1 MVYYILYV
9 ILFSYFFNTIVTFDK
24 ILSKILS
31 YCYVKRN
38 DMYTHIGYTS
48 WISGGFMSG
57 FMSGIIDR
65 VKGDMH
71 YLFKKGTDLTEGEK
85 KRKLRAWS
93 TVIGIVLVIVQLV
106 FTVLTLLKL
115 YKLDILPLKYA
126 IILDVILVIIAI
138 YNFASQFTKTHI
150 IGKILAV
157 LLSGV
162 LLYTFLFT
170 SKVDETLNKI
180 SNVKTTTDIV
190 DVVVLKNDK
199 AASIKDAIGYTFG
212 YNSTANSDDN
222 KDAIKRIN
230 YDNTAAIKTKEYQVW
245 LDMFDALNSGT
256 DIQAVI
262 INDDSL
268 QMLYEENEDLKDSIK
283 IIGTIKLTRK
293 IELSASDKKVNEE
306 PFIIY
311 ISGNDEEG
319 EIKTIGRSDVNVL
332 CVVNPVSRQ
341 ILLITTPRDAYVY
354 MENLNEGMKGMDKL
368 THAGMWGI
376 DYSMATLNRLYE
388 CNIDYSVKVN
398 FTGCVAVV
406 DALGG
411 VTINSDVDFENGWEA
426 APETYHFVV
435 GENECNGEQTL
446 AFCRERK
453 AFLDGDYQRG
463 RNQLSALTAVIKKL
477 TSPAILTK
485 YSSILDSVGNMILT
499 SMPTS
504 DITALVKGQLA
515 DTREWNVQKFSVG
528 AEPDSLPSLWLGH
541 NASMSKLY
549 TGDVEMAKK
558 LIDKIENGDVFN
570 VDEYYEAEVK
580 NIPNYNSFYK
590 LNGIS
595 SNSSSS
601 SSNTTK
607 TTSAVKETQPATT
620 RRSVKST
627 AATEEEIANTKATEP
642 ATVKPT
648 VATEA
653 TAAPTQKTTEATAAT
668 TTAAAAEAPKAEA
681 GNISDV
687 ERTAP

>member
-1 MVYYILYV
+1 M
-9 ILFSYFFNTIVTFDK
+9 
-24 ILSKILS
+24 SKI
-31 YCYVKRN
+31 
-38 DMYTHIGYTS
+38 
-48 WISGGFMSG
+48 
-57 FMSGIIDR
+57 IDK
-65 VKGDMH
+65 VKGDMQ
-71 YLFKKGTDLTEGEK
+71 YLFKKGADLTDSEK

-93 TVIGIVLVIVQLV
+93 TLAGIVLVVIQLV
-106 FTVLTLLKL
+106 FTVLALLKL

-126 IILDVILVIIAI
+126 IILDIILVLIAI

-150 IGKILAV
+150 IGKVLAV

-170 SKVDETLNKI
+170 SKIDDTLNKI

-199 AASIKDAIGYTFG
+199 AATIKDAISYNFG
-212 YNSTANSDDN
+212 YNSSANSDDN

-230 YDNTAAIKTKEYQVW
+230 YDHTANISTKEYQTW
-245 LDMFDALNSGT
+245 IDMFDALNAGT

-268 QMLYEENEDLKDSIK
+268 QMLYDENEALKDSIK
-283 IIGTIKLTRK
+283 IIGTIELTRK

-319 EIKTIGRSDVNVL
+319 KIKSTGRSDVNVL
-332 CVVNPVSRQ
+332 CVANPVTRQ

-354 MENLNEGMKGMDKL
+354 MENLSEGMKGMDKL
-368 THAGMWGI
+368 THAGNWGI
-376 DYSMATLNRLYE
+376 EYSIATLNRLYE

-435 GENECNGEQTL
+435 GENECDGAQTL

-463 RNQLSALTAVIKKL
+463 RNQLSALTGVISKL
-477 TSPAILTK
+477 TSPAILTR
-485 YSSILDSVGNMILT
+485 YSAILDSVGDMILT

-515 DTREWNVQKFSVG
+515 DTRGWNVQSYSVG
-528 AEPDSLPSLWLGH
+528 AEPDSLPSLWMGT

-549 TGDVEMAKK
+549 TGDVEIAKQ
-558 LIDKIENGDVFN
+558 LIDKIEQGEIFD

-590 LNGIS
+590 LNEIS
-595 SNSSSS
+595 SYNKNSST
-601 SSNTTK
+601 TTK
-607 TTSAVKETQPATT
+607 TTEAVAETKAQTTKKAETTIKATEAATVAPTAAPTVAPTEASTPAATEMPAAT
-620 RRSVKST
+620 EAST
-627 AATEEEIANTKATEP
+627 AATIKATTQDTP
-642 ATVKPT
+642 ANQP
-648 VATEA
+648 
-653 TAAPTQKTTEATAAT
+653 AANQNTDNNSNNAAAKTT
-668 TTAAAAEAPKAEA
+668 P
-681 GNISDV
+681 
-687 ERTAP
+687 

>member
-1 MVYYILYV
+1 
-9 ILFSYFFNTIVTFDK
+9 
-24 ILSKILS
+24 
-31 YCYVKRN
+31 
-38 DMYTHIGYTS
+38 
-48 WISGGFMSG
+48 
-57 FMSGIIDR
+57 MSGIIDR

-71 YLFKKGTDLTEGEK
+71 YLFKKGTDLTDSEK

-93 TVIGIVLVIVQLV
+93 TVIGIALVVVQLV
-106 FTVLTLLKL
+106 FTVLALLKL
-115 YKLDILPLKYA
+115 YKLNILPLKYA
-126 IILDVILVIIAI
+126 IIVDIILVLVAV

-157 LLSGV
+157 LLSAV

-170 SKVDETLNKI
+170 SKIDDTLNKI

-199 AASIKDAIGYTFG
+199 ASSIKDTVSYTFG
-212 YNSTANSDDN
+212 YNSTINSDDT
-222 KDAIKRIN
+222 KDAIKKIN
-230 YDNTAAIKTKEYQVW
+230 FDNTADIKTKEYQAW
-245 LDMFDALNSGT
+245 LDMFDALNKGT
-256 DIQAVI
+256 DIKAVI

-283 IIGTIKLTRK
+283 IVGTIELTRK

-354 MENLNEGMKGMDKL
+354 MENLSEGMKGMDKL

-376 DYSMATLNRLYE
+376 DYSIATLNRLYE

-435 GENECNGEQTL
+435 GDNECNGEQTL

-463 RNQLSALTAVIKKL
+463 RNQLAALTGVINKL

-485 YSSILDSVGNMILT
+485 YNSILDSVGNMILT

-504 DITALVKGQLA
+504 DITALVRGQLA

-549 TGDVEMAKK
+549 TGDVEIAKK
-558 LIDKIENGDVFN
+558 LIDKIENGDVFD
-570 VDEYYEAEVK
+570 VEEYYDSEVK

-590 LNGIS
+590 INES
-595 SNSSSS
+595 SSSSSS
-601 SSNTTK
+601 SSNNSNYNTK
-607 TTSAVKETQPATT
+607 TTAAVKETQAAVKKTTSAAKTTEAETDAPVITEHETTTPTPTNPPTEATT
-620 RRSVKST
+620 T
-627 AATEEEIANTKATEP
+627 TTKATE
-642 ATVKPT
+642 ATSK
-648 VATEA
+648 
-653 TAAPTQKTTEATAAT
+653 TASDNPGVSAV
-668 TTAAAAEAPKAEA
+668 EAPKAVSENLVEA
-681 GNISDV
+681 I
-687 ERTAP
+687 EKTTP

>member
-1 MVYYILYV
+1 M
-9 ILFSYFFNTIVTFDK
+9 
-24 ILSKILS
+24 SKI
-31 YCYVKRN
+31 
-38 DMYTHIGYTS
+38 
-48 WISGGFMSG
+48 
-57 FMSGIIDR
+57 IDK
-65 VKGDMH
+65 VKGDMQ
-71 YLFKKGTDLTEGEK
+71 YLFKKGADLTDSEK

-93 TVIGIVLVIVQLV
+93 TLAGIVLVVIQLV
-106 FTVLTLLKL
+106 FTVLALLKL

-126 IILDVILVIIAI
+126 IILDIILVLIAI

-150 IGKILAV
+150 IGKVLAV

-170 SKVDETLNKI
+170 SKIDDTLNKI

-199 AASIKDAIGYTFG
+199 AATIKDAISYNFG
-212 YNSTANSDDN
+212 YNSSANSDDN

-230 YDNTAAIKTKEYQVW
+230 YDHTANISTKEYQTW
-245 LDMFDALNSGT
+245 IDMFDALNAGT

-268 QMLYEENEDLKDSIK
+268 QMLYDENEALKDSIK
-283 IIGTIKLTRK
+283 IIGTIELTRK

-319 EIKTIGRSDVNVL
+319 KIKSTGRSDVNVL
-332 CVVNPVSRQ
+332 CVANPVTRQ

-354 MENLNEGMKGMDKL
+354 MENLSEGMKGMDKL
-368 THAGMWGI
+368 THAGNWGI
-376 DYSMATLNRLYE
+376 EYSIATLNRLYE

-435 GENECNGEQTL
+435 GENECDGAQTL

-463 RNQLSALTAVIKKL
+463 RNQLSALTGVISKL
-477 TSPAILTK
+477 TSPAILTR
-485 YSSILDSVGNMILT
+485 YSAILDSVGDMILT

-515 DTREWNVQKFSVG
+515 DTRGWNVQSYSVG
-528 AEPDSLPSLWLGH
+528 AEPDSLPSLWMGT

-549 TGDVEMAKK
+549 TGDVEIAKQ
-558 LIDKIENGDVFN
+558 LIDKIEQGEIFD

-590 LNGIS
+590 LNEIS
-595 SNSSSS
+595 SYNKNSST
-601 SSNTTK
+601 TTK
-607 TTSAVKETQPATT
+607 TTEAVAETKAQTTKKAETTIKATEAATVAPTAAPTVAPTEASTPAATEKPSATEA
-620 RRSVKST
+620 ST
-627 AATEEEIANTKATEP
+627 AATIKATTQDTP
-642 ATVKPT
+642 ANQP
-648 VATEA
+648 
-653 TAAPTQKTTEATAAT
+653 AANQNTDNNSNNAAAKTT
-668 TTAAAAEAPKAEA
+668 P
-681 GNISDV
+681 
-687 ERTAP
+687 

>member
-1 MVYYILYV
+1 
-9 ILFSYFFNTIVTFDK
+9 
-24 ILSKILS
+24 
-31 YCYVKRN
+31 
-38 DMYTHIGYTS
+38 
-48 WISGGFMSG
+48 
-57 FMSGIIDR
+57 MSGIIDR
-65 VKGDMH
+65 VKGDIH
-71 YLFKKGTDLTEGEK
+71 YLFKKGTDLTDSEK

-93 TVIGIVLVIVQLV
+93 TVIGIALVVVQLV
-106 FTVLTLLKL
+106 FTVLALLKL
-115 YKLDILPLKYA
+115 YKLNILPLKYA
-126 IILDVILVIIAI
+126 IIVDIILVLVAV

-157 LLSGV
+157 LLSAV

-170 SKVDETLNKI
+170 SKIDDTLNKI

-199 AASIKDAIGYTFG
+199 ASSIKDTVSYTFG
-212 YNSTANSDDN
+212 YNSTINSDDT
-222 KDAIKRIN
+222 KDAIKKIN
-230 YDNTAAIKTKEYQVW
+230 FDNTADIKTKEYQAW
-245 LDMFDALNSGT
+245 LDMFDALNKGT
-256 DIQAVI
+256 DIKAVI

-283 IIGTIKLTRK
+283 IVGTIELTRK

-319 EIKTIGRSDVNVL
+319 KINTTGRSDVNVL
-332 CVVNPVSRQ
+332 CVANPVTRQ

-354 MENLNEGMKGMDKL
+354 MENNELGAKGMDKL
-368 THAGMWGI
+368 THAGNWGI
-376 DYSMATLNRLYE
+376 DYSIATLNRLYE

-435 GENECNGEQTL
+435 GDNECNGEQTL

-463 RNQLSALTAVIKKL
+463 RNQLAALTGVINKL

-485 YSSILDSVGNMILT
+485 YSSILDSVGEMILT

-504 DITALVKGQLA
+504 DITALVRGQLA
-515 DTREWNVQKFSVG
+515 DTRGWNVQKFSVG
-528 AEPDSLPSLWLGH
+528 AEPDSLHSLQLGT

-549 TGDVEMAKK
+549 TGDVEIAKK
-558 LIDKIENGDVFN
+558 LIDKIENGDVFD
-570 VDEYYEAEVK
+570 VDEYYDSEVK
-580 NIPNYNSFYK
+580 NIPNYDSFYK
-590 LNGIS
+590 INE
-595 SNSSSS
+595 SSSS
-601 SSNTTK
+601 SGSSSNNNNYNTK
-607 TTSAVKETQPATT
+607 TTSAVKETQAA
-620 RRSVKST
+620 VKKTT
-627 AATEEEIANTKATEP
+627 AAAKTTEAETDAPVQTEPPTPVPTNPSTGAKTDATKATE
-642 ATVKPT
+642 AASK
-648 VATEA
+648 
-653 TAAPTQKTTEATAAT
+653 TASDNPGVSAV
-668 TTAAAAEAPKAEA
+668 EAPKAVSENLVEA
-681 GNISDV
+681 IEN
-687 ERTAP
+687 TTP

>member
-1 MVYYILYV
+1 M
-9 ILFSYFFNTIVTFDK
+9 
-24 ILSKILS
+24 SKI
-31 YCYVKRN
+31 
-38 DMYTHIGYTS
+38 
-48 WISGGFMSG
+48 
-57 FMSGIIDR
+57 IDK
-65 VKGDMH
+65 VKGDMQ
-71 YLFKKGTDLTEGEK
+71 YLFKKGADLTDSEK

-93 TVIGIVLVIVQLV
+93 TLAGIVLVVIQLV
-106 FTVLTLLKL
+106 FTVLALLKL

-126 IILDVILVIIAI
+126 IILDIILVLIAI

-150 IGKILAV
+150 IGKVLAV

-170 SKVDETLNKI
+170 SKIDDTLNKI

-199 AASIKDAIGYTFG
+199 AATIKDAISYNFG
-212 YNSTANSDDN
+212 YNSSANSDDN

-230 YDNTAAIKTKEYQVW
+230 YDHTANISTKEYQTW
-245 LDMFDALNSGT
+245 IDMFDALNAGT

-268 QMLYEENEDLKDSIK
+268 QMLYDENEALKDSIK
-283 IIGTIKLTRK
+283 IIGTIELTRK

-319 EIKTIGRSDVNVL
+319 KIKSTGRSDVNVL
-332 CVVNPVSRQ
+332 CVANPVTRQ

-354 MENLNEGMKGMDKL
+354 MENLSEGMKGMDKL
-368 THAGMWGI
+368 THAGNWGI
-376 DYSMATLNRLYE
+376 EYSIATLNRLYE

-435 GENECNGEQTL
+435 GENECDGAQTL

-463 RNQLSALTAVIKKL
+463 RNQLSALTGVISKL
-477 TSPAILTK
+477 TSPAILTR
-485 YSSILDSVGNMILT
+485 YSAILDSVGDMILT

-515 DTREWNVQKFSVG
+515 DTRGWNVQSYSVG
-528 AEPDSLPSLWLGH
+528 AEPDSLPSLWMGT

-549 TGDVEMAKK
+549 TGDVEIAKQ
-558 LIDKIENGDVFN
+558 LIDKIEQGEIFD

-590 LNGIS
+590 LNEIS
-595 SNSSSS
+595 SYNKNSST
-601 SSNTTK
+601 TTK
-607 TTSAVKETQPATT
+607 TAEAVAETKAQTTKKAETTIKATEAATVAPTAAPTEASTPAATEKPSATEA
-620 RRSVKST
+620 ST
-627 AATEEEIANTKATEP
+627 AATIKATTQDTP
-642 ATVKPT
+642 ANQP
-648 VATEA
+648 
-653 TAAPTQKTTEATAAT
+653 AANQNTDNNSNN
-668 TTAAAAEAPKAEA
+668 AAA
-681 GNISDV
+681 
-687 ERTAP
+687 RTTP

>member
-1 MVYYILYV
+1 M
-9 ILFSYFFNTIVTFDK
+9 
-24 ILSKILS
+24 SKI
-31 YCYVKRN
+31 
-38 DMYTHIGYTS
+38 
-48 WISGGFMSG
+48 
-57 FMSGIIDR
+57 IDK
-65 VKGDMH
+65 VKGDMQ
-71 YLFKKGTDLTEGEK
+71 YLFKKGADLTDSEK

-93 TVIGIVLVIVQLV
+93 TLAGIVLVVIQLV
-106 FTVLTLLKL
+106 FTVLALLKL

-126 IILDVILVIIAI
+126 IILDIILVLIAI

-150 IGKILAV
+150 IGKVLAV

-170 SKVDETLNKI
+170 SKIDDTLNKI

-199 AASIKDAIGYTFG
+199 AATIKDAISYNFG
-212 YNSTANSDDN
+212 YNSSANSDDN

-230 YDNTAAIKTKEYQVW
+230 YDHTANISTKEYQTW
-245 LDMFDALNSGT
+245 IDMFDALNAGT

-268 QMLYEENEDLKDSIK
+268 QMLYDENEALKDSIK
-283 IIGTIKLTRK
+283 IIGTIELTRK

-319 EIKTIGRSDVNVL
+319 KIKSTGRSDVNVL
-332 CVVNPVSRQ
+332 CVANPVTRQ

-354 MENLNEGMKGMDKL
+354 MENLSEGMKGMDKL
-368 THAGMWGI
+368 THAGNWGI
-376 DYSMATLNRLYE
+376 EYSIATLNRLYE

-435 GENECNGEQTL
+435 GENECDGAQTL

-463 RNQLSALTAVIKKL
+463 RNQLSALTGVISKL
-477 TSPAILTK
+477 TSPAILTR
-485 YSSILDSVGNMILT
+485 YSAILDSVGDMILT

-515 DTREWNVQKFSVG
+515 DTRGWNVQSYSVG
-528 AEPDSLPSLWLGH
+528 AEPDSLPSLWMGT

-549 TGDVEMAKK
+549 TGDVEIAKQ
-558 LIDKIENGDVFN
+558 LIDKIEQGEIFD

-590 LNGIS
+590 LNEIS
-595 SNSSSS
+595 SYNKNSST
-601 SSNTTK
+601 TTK
-607 TTSAVKETQPATT
+607 TTEAVAETKAQTTKKAETTIKATEAATVAPTAAPTVAPTEASTPAATEKPAAT
-620 RRSVKST
+620 EAST
-627 AATEEEIANTKATEP
+627 AATIKATTQDTP
-642 ATVKPT
+642 ANQP
-648 VATEA
+648 
-653 TAAPTQKTTEATAAT
+653 AANQNADNNSNNAAAKTT
-668 TTAAAAEAPKAEA
+668 P
-681 GNISDV
+681 
-687 ERTAP
+687 

>member
-1 MVYYILYV
+1 M
-9 ILFSYFFNTIVTFDK
+9 
-24 ILSKILS
+24 SKI
-31 YCYVKRN
+31 
-38 DMYTHIGYTS
+38 
-48 WISGGFMSG
+48 
-57 FMSGIIDR
+57 IDK
-65 VKGDMH
+65 VKGDMQ
-71 YLFKKGTDLTEGEK
+71 YLFKKGADLTDSEK

-93 TVIGIVLVIVQLV
+93 TLAGIVLVVIQLV
-106 FTVLTLLKL
+106 FTVLALLKL

-126 IILDVILVIIAI
+126 IILDIILVLIAI

-150 IGKILAV
+150 IGKVLAV

-170 SKVDETLNKI
+170 SKIDDTLNKI

-199 AASIKDAIGYTFG
+199 AATIKDAISYNFG
-212 YNSTANSDDN
+212 YNSSANSDDN

-230 YDNTAAIKTKEYQVW
+230 YDHTANISIKEYQTW
-245 LDMFDALNSGT
+245 IDMFDALNAGT

-268 QMLYEENEDLKDSIK
+268 QMLYDENEALKDSIK
-283 IIGTIKLTRK
+283 IIGTIELTRK

-319 EIKTIGRSDVNVL
+319 KIKSTGRSDVNVL
-332 CVVNPVSRQ
+332 CVANPVTRQ

-354 MENLNEGMKGMDKL
+354 MENLSEGMKGMDKL
-368 THAGMWGI
+368 THAGNWGI
-376 DYSMATLNRLYE
+376 EYSIATLNRLYE

-435 GENECNGEQTL
+435 GENECDGAQTL

-463 RNQLSALTAVIKKL
+463 RNQLSALTGVISKL
-477 TSPAILTK
+477 TSPAILTR
-485 YSSILDSVGNMILT
+485 YSAILDSVGDMILT

-515 DTREWNVQKFSVG
+515 DTRGWNVQSYSVG
-528 AEPDSLPSLWLGH
+528 AEPDSLPSLWMGT

-549 TGDVEMAKK
+549 TGDVEIAKQ
-558 LIDKIENGDVFN
+558 LIDKIEQGEIFD

-590 LNGIS
+590 LNEIS
-595 SNSSSS
+595 SYNKNSST
-601 SSNTTK
+601 TTK
-607 TTSAVKETQPATT
+607 TTEAVAETKAQTTKKAETTIKATEAATVAPTAAPTVAPTEASTPAATEKPAAT
-620 RRSVKST
+620 EAST
-627 AATEEEIANTKATEP
+627 AATIKATTQDTPANQPAANQNTDNNSNNAAANTTP
-642 ATVKPT
+642 
-648 VATEA
+648 
-653 TAAPTQKTTEATAAT
+653 
-668 TTAAAAEAPKAEA
+668 
-681 GNISDV
+681 
-687 ERTAP
+687 

>member
-1 MVYYILYV
+1 M
-9 ILFSYFFNTIVTFDK
+9 
-24 ILSKILS
+24 SKI
-31 YCYVKRN
+31 
-38 DMYTHIGYTS
+38 
-48 WISGGFMSG
+48 
-57 FMSGIIDR
+57 IDK
-65 VKGDMH
+65 VKGDMQ
-71 YLFKKGTDLTEGEK
+71 YLFKKGADLTDSEK

-93 TVIGIVLVIVQLV
+93 TLAGIVLVVIQLV
-106 FTVLTLLKL
+106 FTVLALLKL

-126 IILDVILVIIAI
+126 IILDIILVLIAI

-150 IGKILAV
+150 IGKVLAV

-170 SKVDETLNKI
+170 SKVDDTLNKI

-199 AASIKDAIGYTFG
+199 AATIKDAISYNFG

-230 YDNTAAIKTKEYQVW
+230 YDHTANISTKEYQTW
-245 LDMFDALNSGT
+245 IDMFDALNAGT

-268 QMLYEENEDLKDSIK
+268 QMLYDENEALKDSIK
-283 IIGTIKLTRK
+283 IIGTIELTRK

-319 EIKTIGRSDVNVL
+319 KIKSTGRSDVNVL
-332 CVVNPVSRQ
+332 CVANPVTRQ

-354 MENLNEGMKGMDKL
+354 MENPSEGMKGMDKL
-368 THAGMWGI
+368 THAGNWGI
-376 DYSMATLNRLYE
+376 EYSIATLNRLYE

-435 GENECNGEQTL
+435 GENECDGAQTL

-463 RNQLSALTAVIKKL
+463 RNQLSALTGVISKI
-477 TSPAILTK
+477 TSPAILTR
-485 YSSILDSVGNMILT
+485 YSSILDSVGDMILT

-515 DTREWNVQKFSVG
+515 DTRGWNVQSYSVG
-528 AEPDSLPSLWLGH
+528 AEPDSLPSLWMGT

-549 TGDVEMAKK
+549 TGDVEIAKQ
-558 LIDKIENGDVFN
+558 LIDKIEQGEIFDVN
-570 VDEYYEAEVK
+570 EYYEAEVK

-590 LNGIS
+590 LNEFS
-595 SNSSSS
+595 SYNKNSST
-601 SSNTTK
+601 TTK
-607 TTSAVKETQPATT
+607 TTEAVAETKAHTTKKAETTIKATEAATVAPTAAPTEASTPAATEMPAAT
-620 RRSVKST
+620 EAST
-627 AATEEEIANTKATEP
+627 AATIKATTQDTP
-642 ATVKPT
+642 ANQP
-648 VATEA
+648 
-653 TAAPTQKTTEATAAT
+653 AANQNTDNNSNN
-668 TTAAAAEAPKAEA
+668 AAAKTNP
-681 GNISDV
+681 
-687 ERTAP
+687 

>member
-1 MVYYILYV
+1 M
-9 ILFSYFFNTIVTFDK
+9 
-24 ILSKILS
+24 SKI
-31 YCYVKRN
+31 
-38 DMYTHIGYTS
+38 
-48 WISGGFMSG
+48 
-57 FMSGIIDR
+57 IDK
-65 VKGDMH
+65 VKGDMQ
-71 YLFKKGTDLTEGEK
+71 YLFKKGADLTDSEK

-93 TVIGIVLVIVQLV
+93 TLAGIVLVVIQLV
-106 FTVLTLLKL
+106 FTVLALLKL

-126 IILDVILVIIAI
+126 IILDIILVLIAI

-150 IGKILAV
+150 IGKVLAV

-170 SKVDETLNKI
+170 SKIDDTLNKI

-199 AASIKDAIGYTFG
+199 AATIKDAISYNFG
-212 YNSTANSDDN
+212 YNSSANSDDN

-230 YDNTAAIKTKEYQVW
+230 YDHTANISTKEYQTW
-245 LDMFDALNSGT
+245 IDMFDALNAGT

-268 QMLYEENEDLKDSIK
+268 QMLYDENEALKDSIK
-283 IIGTIKLTRK
+283 IIGTIELTRK

-319 EIKTIGRSDVNVL
+319 KIKSTGRSDVNVL
-332 CVVNPVSRQ
+332 CVANPVTRQ

-354 MENLNEGMKGMDKL
+354 MENLSEGMKGMDKL
-368 THAGMWGI
+368 THAGNWGI
-376 DYSMATLNRLYE
+376 EYSIATLNRLYE

-435 GENECNGEQTL
+435 GENECDGAQTL

-463 RNQLSALTAVIKKL
+463 RNQLSALTGVISKL
-477 TSPAILTK
+477 TSPAILTR
-485 YSSILDSVGNMILT
+485 YNAILDSVGDMILT

-515 DTREWNVQKFSVG
+515 DTRGWNVQSYSVG
-528 AEPDSLPSLWLGH
+528 AEPDSLPSLWMGT

-549 TGDVEMAKK
+549 TGDVEIAKQ
-558 LIDKIENGDVFN
+558 LINKIEQGEIFD

-590 LNGIS
+590 LNEIS
-595 SNSSSS
+595 SYNKNSST
-601 SSNTTK
+601 TTK
-607 TTSAVKETQPATT
+607 TTEAVAETKVQTTKKAETTIKATEAATVAPTAAPTVAPTEASTPAATEMPAAT
-620 RRSVKST
+620 EAST
-627 AATEEEIANTKATEP
+627 AATIKATTQDTPANQPAANQNTDNNSNNAAANTTP
-642 ATVKPT
+642 
-648 VATEA
+648 
-653 TAAPTQKTTEATAAT
+653 
-668 TTAAAAEAPKAEA
+668 
-681 GNISDV
+681 
-687 ERTAP
+687 

>member
-1 MVYYILYV
+1 M
-9 ILFSYFFNTIVTFDK
+9 
-24 ILSKILS
+24 SKI
-31 YCYVKRN
+31 
-38 DMYTHIGYTS
+38 
-48 WISGGFMSG
+48 
-57 FMSGIIDR
+57 IDK
-65 VKGDMH
+65 VKGDMQ
-71 YLFKKGTDLTEGEK
+71 YLFKKGADLTDSEK

-93 TVIGIVLVIVQLV
+93 TLAGIVLVVIQLV
-106 FTVLTLLKL
+106 FTVLALLKL

-126 IILDVILVIIAI
+126 IILDIILVLIAI

-150 IGKILAV
+150 IGKVLAV

-170 SKVDETLNKI
+170 SKIDDTLNKI

-199 AASIKDAIGYTFG
+199 AATIKDAISYNFG
-212 YNSTANSDDN
+212 YNSSANSDDN

-230 YDNTAAIKTKEYQVW
+230 YDHTANISTKEYQTW
-245 LDMFDALNSGT
+245 IDMFDALNAGT

-268 QMLYEENEDLKDSIK
+268 QMLYDENEALKDSIK
-283 IIGTIKLTRK
+283 IIGTIELTRK

-319 EIKTIGRSDVNVL
+319 KIKSTGRSDVNVL
-332 CVVNPVSRQ
+332 CVANPVTRQ

-354 MENLNEGMKGMDKL
+354 MENLSEGMKGMDKL
-368 THAGMWGI
+368 THAGNWGI
-376 DYSMATLNRLYE
+376 EYSIATLNRLYE

-435 GENECNGEQTL
+435 GENECDGAQTL

-463 RNQLSALTAVIKKL
+463 RNQLSALTGVISKL
-477 TSPAILTK
+477 TSPAILTR
-485 YSSILDSVGNMILT
+485 YSAILDSVGDMILT

-515 DTREWNVQKFSVG
+515 DTRGWNVQSYSVG
-528 AEPDSLPSLWLGH
+528 AEPDSLPSLWMGT

-549 TGDVEMAKK
+549 TGDVEIAKQ
-558 LIDKIENGDVFN
+558 LIDKIEQGEIFD

-590 LNGIS
+590 LNEIS
-595 SNSSSS
+595 SYNKNSST
-601 SSNTTK
+601 TTK
-607 TTSAVKETQPATT
+607 TAEAVAETKAQTTKKAETTIKATEAATVAPTAAPTVAPTEASTPAATEKPSATEA
-620 RRSVKST
+620 ST
-627 AATEEEIANTKATEP
+627 AATIKATTQDTP
-642 ATVKPT
+642 ANQP
-648 VATEA
+648 
-653 TAAPTQKTTEATAAT
+653 AANQNTDNNSNNAAKTT
-668 TTAAAAEAPKAEA
+668 P
-681 GNISDV
+681 
-687 ERTAP
+687 

>member
-1 MVYYILYV
+1 M
-9 ILFSYFFNTIVTFDK
+9 
-24 ILSKILS
+24 SKI
-31 YCYVKRN
+31 
-38 DMYTHIGYTS
+38 
-48 WISGGFMSG
+48 
-57 FMSGIIDR
+57 IDK
-65 VKGDMH
+65 VKGDMQ
-71 YLFKKGTDLTEGEK
+71 YLFKKGADLTDSEK

-93 TVIGIVLVIVQLV
+93 TLAGIVLVVIQLV
-106 FTVLTLLKL
+106 FTVLALLKL

-126 IILDVILVIIAI
+126 IILDIILVLIAI

-150 IGKILAV
+150 IGKVLAV

-170 SKVDETLNKI
+170 SKIDDTLNKI

-199 AASIKDAIGYTFG
+199 AATIKDAISYNFG
-212 YNSTANSDDN
+212 YNSSANSDDN

-230 YDNTAAIKTKEYQVW
+230 YDHTANISTKEYQTW
-245 LDMFDALNSGT
+245 IDMFDALNAGT

-268 QMLYEENEDLKDSIK
+268 QMLYDENEALKDSIK
-283 IIGTIKLTRK
+283 IIGTIELTRK

-319 EIKTIGRSDVNVL
+319 KIKSTGRSDVNVL
-332 CVVNPVSRQ
+332 CVANPVTRQ

-354 MENLNEGMKGMDKL
+354 MENLSEGMKGMDKL
-368 THAGMWGI
+368 THAGNWGI
-376 DYSMATLNRLYE
+376 EYSIATLNRLYE

-435 GENECNGEQTL
+435 GENECDGAQTL

-463 RNQLSALTAVIKKL
+463 RNQLSALTGVISKL
-477 TSPAILTK
+477 TSPAILTR
-485 YSSILDSVGNMILT
+485 YSAILDSVGDMILT

-515 DTREWNVQKFSVG
+515 DTRGWNVQSYSVG
-528 AEPDSLPSLWLGH
+528 AEPDSLPSLWMGT

-549 TGDVEMAKK
+549 TGDVEIAKQ
-558 LIDKIENGDVFN
+558 LIDKIEQGEIFD

-590 LNGIS
+590 LNEIS
-595 SNSSSS
+595 SYNKNSST
-601 SSNTTK
+601 TTK
-607 TTSAVKETQPATT
+607 TTEAVAETKAQTTKKAETTIKATEAATVAPTAAPTVAPTEASTPAATEMPAAT
-620 RRSVKST
+620 EAST
-627 AATEEEIANTKATEP
+627 AATIKATTQDTP
-642 ATVKPT
+642 ANQP
-648 VATEA
+648 
-653 TAAPTQKTTEATAAT
+653 AAKQNTDNNSNNAAKTT
-668 TTAAAAEAPKAEA
+668 P
-681 GNISDV
+681 
-687 ERTAP
+687 

>member
-48 WISGGFMSG
+48 WISGG

-199 AASIKDAIGYTFG
+199 ASSIKDAIGYTFG

-245 LDMFDALNSGT
+245 LNMFDALNSGT

-595 SNSSSS
+595 SNN

-620 RRSVKST
+620 RRSVKTT
-627 AATEEEIANTKATEP
+627 AATEEEITTPKATEP

-653 TAAPTQKTTEATAAT
+653 TAAPTQKTTEATAVT

>member
-1 MVYYILYV
+1 M
-9 ILFSYFFNTIVTFDK
+9 
-24 ILSKILS
+24 SKI
-31 YCYVKRN
+31 
-38 DMYTHIGYTS
+38 
-48 WISGGFMSG
+48 
-57 FMSGIIDR
+57 IDK
-65 VKGDMH
+65 VKGDMQ
-71 YLFKKGTDLTEGEK
+71 YLFKKGADLTDSEK

-93 TVIGIVLVIVQLV
+93 TLAGIVLVVIQLV
-106 FTVLTLLKL
+106 FTVLALLKL

-126 IILDVILVIIAI
+126 IILDIILVLIAI

-150 IGKILAV
+150 IGKVLAV

-170 SKVDETLNKI
+170 SKIDDTLNKI

-199 AASIKDAIGYTFG
+199 AATIKDAISYNFG
-212 YNSTANSDDN
+212 YNSSANSDDN

-230 YDNTAAIKTKEYQVW
+230 YDHTANISTKEYQTW
-245 LDMFDALNSGT
+245 IDMFDALNAGT

-268 QMLYEENEDLKDSIK
+268 QMLYDENEALKDSIK
-283 IIGTIKLTRK
+283 IIGTIELTRK

-319 EIKTIGRSDVNVL
+319 KIKSTGRSDVNVL
-332 CVVNPVSRQ
+332 CVANPVTRQ

-354 MENLNEGMKGMDKL
+354 MENLSEGMKGMDKL
-368 THAGMWGI
+368 THAGNWGI
-376 DYSMATLNRLYE
+376 EYSIATLNRLYE

-435 GENECNGEQTL
+435 GENECDGAQTL

-463 RNQLSALTAVIKKL
+463 RNQLSALTGVISKL
-477 TSPAILTK
+477 TSPAILTR
-485 YSSILDSVGNMILT
+485 YSAILDSVGDMILT

-515 DTREWNVQKFSVG
+515 DTRGWNVQSYSVG
-528 AEPDSLPSLWLGH
+528 AEPDSLPSLWMGT

-549 TGDVEMAKK
+549 TGDVEIAKQ
-558 LIDKIENGDVFN
+558 LIDKIEQGEIFD

-590 LNGIS
+590 LNEIS
-595 SNSSSS
+595 SYNKNSST
-601 SSNTTK
+601 TTK
-607 TTSAVKETQPATT
+607 TTEAVAETKAQTTKKAETTIKATEAATVAPTAAPTVAPTEASTPAATEKPSATEA
-620 RRSVKST
+620 ST
-627 AATEEEIANTKATEP
+627 AATIKATTQDTPANQPAANQNTDNNSNNAAANTTP
-642 ATVKPT
+642 
-648 VATEA
+648 
-653 TAAPTQKTTEATAAT
+653 
-668 TTAAAAEAPKAEA
+668 
-681 GNISDV
+681 
-687 ERTAP
+687 

>member
-1 MVYYILYV
+1 M
-9 ILFSYFFNTIVTFDK
+9 
-24 ILSKILS
+24 SKI
-31 YCYVKRN
+31 
-38 DMYTHIGYTS
+38 
-48 WISGGFMSG
+48 
-57 FMSGIIDR
+57 IDK
-65 VKGDMH
+65 VKGDMQ
-71 YLFKKGTDLTEGEK
+71 YLFKKGADLTDSEK

-93 TVIGIVLVIVQLV
+93 TLAGIVLVVIQLV
-106 FTVLTLLKL
+106 FTVLALLKL

-126 IILDVILVIIAI
+126 IILDIILVLIAI

-150 IGKILAV
+150 IGKVLAV

-170 SKVDETLNKI
+170 SKIDDTLNKI

-199 AASIKDAIGYTFG
+199 AATIKDAISYNFG
-212 YNSTANSDDN
+212 YNSSANSDDN

-230 YDNTAAIKTKEYQVW
+230 YDHTANISTKEYQTW
-245 LDMFDALNSGT
+245 IDMFDALNAGT

-268 QMLYEENEDLKDSIK
+268 QMLYDENEALKDSIK
-283 IIGTIKLTRK
+283 IIGTIELTRK

-319 EIKTIGRSDVNVL
+319 KIKSTGRSDVNVL
-332 CVVNPVSRQ
+332 CVANPVTRQ

-354 MENLNEGMKGMDKL
+354 MENLSEGMKGMDKL
-368 THAGMWGI
+368 THAGNWGI
-376 DYSMATLNRLYE
+376 EYSIATLNRLYE

-435 GENECNGEQTL
+435 GENECDGAQTL

-463 RNQLSALTAVIKKL
+463 RNQLSALTGVISKL
-477 TSPAILTK
+477 TSPAILTR
-485 YSSILDSVGNMILT
+485 YSAILDSVGDMILT

-515 DTREWNVQKFSVG
+515 DTRGWNVQSYSVG
-528 AEPDSLPSLWLGH
+528 AEPDSLPSLWMGT

-549 TGDVEMAKK
+549 TGDVEIAKQ
-558 LIDKIENGDVFN
+558 LIDKIEQGEIFD

-590 LNGIS
+590 LNEIS
-595 SNSSSS
+595 SYNKNSST
-601 SSNTTK
+601 TTK
-607 TTSAVKETQPATT
+607 TTEAVAETKAQTTKKAETTIKATEAATVVPTAAPTVAPTEASTPAATEMPAAT
-620 RRSVKST
+620 EAST
-627 AATEEEIANTKATEP
+627 AATIKATTQDTP
-642 ATVKPT
+642 ANQP
-648 VATEA
+648 
-653 TAAPTQKTTEATAAT
+653 AANQNTDNNSNN
-668 TTAAAAEAPKAEA
+668 AAA
-681 GNISDV
+681 
-687 ERTAP
+687 RTTP

>member
-1 MVYYILYV
+1 M
-9 ILFSYFFNTIVTFDK
+9 
-24 ILSKILS
+24 SKI
-31 YCYVKRN
+31 
-38 DMYTHIGYTS
+38 
-48 WISGGFMSG
+48 
-57 FMSGIIDR
+57 IDK
-65 VKGDMH
+65 VKGDMQ
-71 YLFKKGTDLTEGEK
+71 YLFKKGADLTDSEK

-93 TVIGIVLVIVQLV
+93 TLAGIVLVVIQLV
-106 FTVLTLLKL
+106 FTVLALLKL

-126 IILDVILVIIAI
+126 IILDIILVLIAI

-150 IGKILAV
+150 IGKVLAV

-170 SKVDETLNKI
+170 SKIDDTLNKI

-199 AASIKDAIGYTFG
+199 AATIKDAISYNFG
-212 YNSTANSDDN
+212 YNSSANSDDN

-230 YDNTAAIKTKEYQVW
+230 YDHTANISTKEYQTW
-245 LDMFDALNSGT
+245 IDMFDALNAGT

-268 QMLYEENEDLKDSIK
+268 QMLYDENEALKDSIK
-283 IIGTIKLTRK
+283 IIGTIELTRK

-319 EIKTIGRSDVNVL
+319 KIKSTGRSDVNVL
-332 CVVNPVSRQ
+332 CVANPVTRQ

-354 MENLNEGMKGMDKL
+354 MENLSEGMKGMDKL
-368 THAGMWGI
+368 THAGNWGI
-376 DYSMATLNRLYE
+376 EYSIATLNRLYE

-435 GENECNGEQTL
+435 GENECDGAQTL

-463 RNQLSALTAVIKKL
+463 RNQLSALTGVISKL
-477 TSPAILTK
+477 TSPAILTR
-485 YSSILDSVGNMILT
+485 YSAILDSVGDMILT

-515 DTREWNVQKFSVG
+515 DTRGWNVQSYSVG
-528 AEPDSLPSLWLGH
+528 AEPDSLPSLWMGT

-549 TGDVEMAKK
+549 TGDVEIAKQ
-558 LIDKIENGDVFN
+558 LIDKIEQGEIFD

-590 LNGIS
+590 LNEIS
-595 SNSSSS
+595 SYNKNSST
-601 SSNTTK
+601 TTK
-607 TTSAVKETQPATT
+607 TTEAVAETKAQTTKKAETTIKATEAATVAPTAAPTVAPTEASTPAATEKPSATEA
-620 RRSVKST
+620 ST
-627 AATEEEIANTKATEP
+627 AATIKATTQDTP
-642 ATVKPT
+642 ANQP
-648 VATEA
+648 
-653 TAAPTQKTTEATAAT
+653 AANQNTDNNSNNAAKTT
-668 TTAAAAEAPKAEA
+668 P
-681 GNISDV
+681 
-687 ERTAP
+687 